1 MTTRIATVLS
11 SVGYVL
17 RGVKRIVLARP
28 DPTCNRISTRSSC
41 TRSLRSSG
49 SIFHFLSA
57 LHPFRPVLSHQPEQ
71 FLLQPPPVLLI
82 PSSAALPPG
91 NRWPTNRA
99 L

>member
-17 RGVKRIVLARP
+17 RGEKRIVLARP
-28 DPTCNRISTRSSC
+28 DPTCNRICTRSSC

-49 SIFHFLSA
+49 SIFLSA

-82 PSSAALPPG
+82 PSSAALPQG